1 MCNRQRFDKMCK
13 ADRGFTLLEM
23 MVVMVIIGLL
33 VGLVGPRLFSRVDE
47 SKIKT
52 ARVQVKMVKG
62 ALETLRLDIGRFP
75 TAQEGLQLL
84 YAPPSDERLKS
95 LWRGPYLDEQ
105 LPLDPWGSPYQYSL
119 PGSEGQPFALYS
131 YGADG
136 KPGGQDN
143 DADIGFLSPSGR

>member
-1 MCNRQRFDKMCK
+1 MYDRLKLKKVHK
-13 ADRGFTLLEM
+13 ADGGFTLLEM
-23 MVVMVIIGLL
+23 MVVMIIIGLL
-33 VGLVGPRLFSRVDE
+33 VGLVGPRLFSRVDD

-52 ARVQVKMVKG
+52 AKVQVKMVKG
-62 ALETLRLDIGRFP
+62 ALETLRLDIGHFP

-84 YAPPSDERLKS
+84 YFPPADERLRA

-119 PGSEGQPFALYS
+119 PGSDGQPFALYS

-143 DADIGFLSPSGR
+143 DADIGFLPSSGR